1 MYIFIKKVF
10 LLLISIMKKAII
22 VGASSG
28 IGLELA
34 RVLVRNDYL
43 VGITGRRK
51 NLLEELK
58 KENPLKYFVK
68 SFDIKDLSAN
78 EKNLNELVIE
88 LGGLD
93 LLIISSGTGS
103 VDADLC
109 FEIEKEIIDTNVS
122 GVTQIAIR
130 GFNYFKKQNFG
141 HLVVISSIA
150 GLRGGRFVPSYG
162 ASKAFQINF
171 LEGLRQKSRH
181 DKLNVTITDIRPGFV
196 DTAMAK
202 SPLKF
207 WVAPASKAAHQIF
220 KAIKKK
226 KNVAYITKRWVFIA
240 YIMKLIPKWIW
251 ERG

>member
-162 ASKAFQINF
+162 ASKTFQINF
-171 LEGLRQKSRH
+171 L
-181 DKLNVTITDIRPGFV
+181 
-196 DTAMAK
+196 
-202 SPLKF
+202 
-207 WVAPASKAAHQIF
+207 
-220 KAIKKK
+220 
-226 KNVAYITKRWVFIA
+226 
-240 YIMKLIPKWIW
+240 
-251 ERG
+251 